1 MIQIDVKKSDNGD
14 IIGFHV
20 SGHAGFSQ
28 YGTDIVCA
36 GVSVLV
42 INCINSIEKFSDT
55 KFDLY
60 QNEKDGVIDFICR
73 RPLDDKA
80 ILLMK
85 SMFYGLQEIQDTYG
99 SEYVTLH

>member
-1 MIQIDVKKSDNGD
+1 MIQIDIKKSDNGN

-20 SGHAGFSQ
+20 SGHAEFSQ
-28 YGTDIVCA
+28 YGTDVICA

-73 RPLDDKA
+73 EPMDDNA
-80 ILLMK
+80 VLLMK
-85 SMFYGLQEIQDTYG
+85 SMFYGLEEIQNTYG
-99 SEYVTLH
+99 NEYVALH